1 MSDDVVKTGIAGLD
15 QVLGGG
21 FRPRQGVLITG
32 EPGTGKTVLS
42 SHIAFLHAGAGHPTV
57 FATLTSETQD
67 KLLGSLRSFG
77 FFREDVVGN
86 QLFLVNMY
94 SWLKRG
100 PDDLRRELTEV
111 VRSRRARLLV
121 IDGLR
126 AVRDIW
132 KDEALVREF
141 IYEMCAGLAVSGC
154 LVLMT
159 TEYRMSRVI
168 DYPEATAVDGII
180 SLSVQEENDRAFR
193 RVQVAKLRGQ
203 DHLTGRHVMRIA
215 HGGVVIYP
223 RLEAQVRSQPYQ
235 PSRPRRRAAFGIAKL
250 DEMLHG
256 GIPTPST
263 TVLAGTTGV
272 GKTLLSLQFL
282 AEGASKGERGVYLSF
297 SEEPEPLIG
306 RMERIGVRL
315 RPLVEGG
322 LVRIEYR
329 APLNLEADELLAYLL
344 ECVASTGATRCVLDA
359 VDELERAVPEGG
371 RLTSLLTALSV
382 KLRAEGVSLL
392 ALKKIGELTSSG
404 LDFADTA
411 ISTIVENL
419 MVIRK
424 VELRGHMRRVLA
436 VMTMR
441 DTSFETEVHE
451 FEVSD
456 TGIRVG
462 RILDDAEGVLSRS
475 DPRVVPRAHEG
486 NGRGSR

>member
-1 MSDDVVKTGIAGLD
+1 MSEDLVKTGITGLD

-21 FRPRQGVLITG
+21 FRQRQSILITG
-32 EPGTGKTVLS
+32 EPGTGKTVLCTQ
-42 SHIAFLHAGAGHPTV
+42 IAFLQAAAGLPTV
-57 FATLTSETQD
+57 VATMTSETQA
-67 KLLGSLRSFG
+67 KLIGSLRSFG
-77 FFREDVVGN
+77 FFREEVVGE
-86 QLFLVNMY
+86 QLFLVSMY

-111 VRSRRARLLV
+111 ARSRRARLLV

-126 AVRDIW
+126 ALRDVW

-159 TEYRMSRVI
+159 TEYRMNRVVE
-168 DYPEATAVDGII
+168 YPEATAVDGII
-180 SLSVQEENDRAFR
+180 SVEVQEENERAFR
-193 RVQVAKLRGQ
+193 RLQVAKLRGQ
-203 DHLTGRHVMRIA
+203 NHLTGRHVMRITES
-215 HGGVVIYP
+215 GVEIYP
-223 RLEAQVRSQPYQ
+223 RLEAQIRSSPYR
-235 PSRPRRRAAFGIAKL
+235 PARPRRRAQFGIEKL
-250 DEMLHG
+250 DELLHG

-272 GKTLLSLQFL
+272 GKTLLALQFL
-282 AEGASKGERGVYLSF
+282 AEGASKGEPGVYLSL

-315 RPLVEGG
+315 RPFIERG
-322 LVRIEYR
+322 LLRIEYR
-329 APLNLEADELLAYLL
+329 APLNLEAEELVAHLL
-344 ECVASTGATRCVLDA
+344 ECVASTRATRCVLDA
-359 VDELERAVPEGG
+359 VDELERAVPDSS

-382 KLRAEGVSLL
+382 KLRGEGVSLL
-392 ALKKIGELTSSG
+392 ALKKIGELTSAG
-404 LDFADTA
+404 IDFADTA

-441 DTSFETEVHE
+441 DTAFETEVHE

-456 TGIRVG
+456 SGIRVG
-462 RILDDAEGVLSRS
+462 RIVDDAEGVLSRS
-475 DPRVVPRAHEG
+475 DPRLIAREATDD
-486 NGRGSR
+486 SR

>member
-1 MSDDVVKTGIAGLD
+1 VSDEVVKTGIAGLD

-21 FRPRQGVLITG
+21 FRERQSILITG
-32 EPGTGKTVLS
+32 EPGTGKTVLCN
-42 SHIAFLHAGAGHPTV
+42 HIAFLHAGAGHPTV
-57 FATLTSETQD
+57 VATLTSETQD

-77 FFREDVVGN
+77 FFREEAIGE
-86 QLFLVNMY
+86 QLFLVSMY

-111 VRSRRARLLV
+111 ARSRHARLLV
-121 IDGLR
+121 VDGLR
-126 AVRDIW
+126 AVRDVW

-141 IYEMCAGLAVSGC
+141 IYEMCAGLAATGC

-180 SLSVQEENDRAFR
+180 SLAVQEENDRAYR
-193 RVQVAKLRGQ
+193 RLQVAKLRGQ

-215 HGGVVIYP
+215 HGGIEIYP
-223 RLEAQVRSQPYQ
+223 RLEAQVRSKPYH
-235 PSRPRRRAAFGIAKL
+235 PARPRRRAQFGIAKL
-250 DEMLHG
+250 DELLHG

-272 GKTLLSLQFL
+272 GKTPLSLQFL
-282 AEGASKGERGVYLSF
+282 AAGAAKGERGVYLSF

-315 RPLVEGG
+315 RPLVESGM
-322 LVRIEYR
+322 VRIEYR
-329 APLNLEADELLAYLL
+329 APLNLEADELLAHLL

-359 VDELERAVPEGG
+359 VDELERAVPEGP
-371 RLTSLLTALSV
+371 RLTSLLTALSL
-382 KLRAEGVSLL
+382 KLRSAGVSLL
-392 ALKKIGELTSSG
+392 ALKKIGELTSAG
-404 LDFADTA
+404 IDFADTA

-441 DTSFETEVHE
+441 DTAFETEVHE

-456 TGIRVG
+456 NGIRVG
-462 RILDDAEGVLSRS
+462 RIIDDAEGVLSRS
-475 DPRVVPRAHEG
+475 DPRLISRANDGNDSDPR
-486 NGRGSR
+486 